1 MKARSS
7 LVVAAG
13 VLSGL
18 ALTLACI
25 TFALLWETHS
35 LRRQLVGATG
45 EAARWRAQH
54 ENTQQD
60 LAAHRVQ
67 LDALANEVA
76 NLREAS
82 SPPPAPGD
90 DAEAALNARRA
101 RIFAGNRLVGLGWV
115 MTAPIG
121 SSGDQSAG
129 VALANVMLD
138 ASPAGV
144 TPPPPTTP
152 ASNASSP
159 GSAFAY
165 QYRYETY
172 PYWPYLYTSGWVQWP
187 WCTNSPPFDGRP
199 DTLPGQDTPPLGPTV
214 PTAPTPSP
222 APILASMAGPSPAA
236 LRNRF
241 PTPTPTAA
249 LGQPRGV
256 PVARNLMAPAP
267 TLPASRLAPAG
278 NPTFRPAAPVA
289 PNPRIPVTNPGRI
302 PAGTRR

>member
-13 VLSGL
+13 VVSGL
-18 ALTLACI
+18 ALALACI

-45 EAARWRAQH
+45 EAAHWRAQH

-60 LAAHRVQ
+60 LAAHRVR
-67 LDALANEVA
+67 LDALASEVA
-76 NLREAS
+76 SLRETSS
-82 SPPPAPGD
+82 SPPGD

-115 MTAPIG
+115 MTAPTG
-121 SSGDQSAG
+121 SGGDPPAG
-129 VALANVMLD
+129 AALANVVLD

-144 TPPPPTTP
+144 TPPTAATP
-152 ASNASSP
+152 AANPSSP
-159 GSAFAY
+159 GGAFAY

-187 WCTNSPPFDGRP
+187 WCTNSPPFDG
-199 DTLPGQDTPPLGPTV
+199 V
-214 PTAPTPSP
+214 PTALPAQGPSPSAPAPSTAPVGSP

-241 PTPTPTAA
+241 PAPAVALGLPPAARTIPAPAAA
-249 LGQPRGV
+249 L
-256 PVARNLMAPAP
+256 P
-267 TLPASRLAPAG
+267 TSRLAPSA
-278 NPTFRPAAPVA
+278 NPAFRPVA
-289 PNPRIPVTNPGRI
+289 PVTTNPRVPIANPGRI